1 MGFKITC
8 YGKTSSYN
16 DSDRQEMLEH
26 YADGYLNTEGNEQR
40 RYLNILYGLLIKQDD
55 IKDYDGDLTKEA
67 SENELKVSTYAEKIY
82 FKSHLMEYCDYKVY
96 IYNRITENY
105 PNLSSEIKNELMEEI
120 ADKAIEISDKAIKD
134 ELMPGGLC
142 KVVER
147 NFDDT
152 PEQLF
157 VEASFLDELITGKD
171 YFKDYLHYDY
181 SIKDRIEE
189 FEKESEFEK
198 EDILEDRA

>member
-1 MGFKITC
+1 
-8 YGKTSSYN
+8 
-16 DSDRQEMLEH
+16 
-26 YADGYLNTEGNEQR
+26 
-40 RYLNILYGLLIKQDD
+40 
-55 IKDYDGDLTKEA
+55 
-67 SENELKVSTYAEKIY
+67 
-82 FKSHLMEYCDYKVY
+82 MEYCDYKVY

-105 PNLSSEIKNELMEEI
+105 PNLPSEIKNELMEEI

-171 YFKDYLHYDY
+171 YFKNYLHYDY